1 MIKDRGNIKWTA
13 MMLPE
18 HVKALEKWKQRD
30 DYTERIELNEWDL
43 QLIQDELEL
52 AYKRQCE
59 TIVKTWANGQVTE
72 HRGVVER
79 IDAIKMYLI
88 LVGSTGIRKLLVST
102 IINVQS
108 ID

>member
-1 MIKDRGNIKWTA
+1 MIKDRGTIKWTA

-30 DYTERIELNEWDL
+30 HYTEKIELNEWDL
-43 QLIQDELEL
+43 QLIQNELEL

-59 TIVKTWANGQVTE
+59 TIVKTWANGHVTE
-72 HRGVVER
+72 RQGIVQE
-79 IDAIKMYLI
+79 INSIKMFI
-88 LVGSTGIRKLLVST
+88 VIGGSVEPKRINVRT